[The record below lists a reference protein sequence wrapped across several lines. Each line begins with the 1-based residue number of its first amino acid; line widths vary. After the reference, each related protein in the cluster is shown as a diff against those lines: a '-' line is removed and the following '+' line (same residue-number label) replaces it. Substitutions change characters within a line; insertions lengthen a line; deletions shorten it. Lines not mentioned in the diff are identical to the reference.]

1 LWRDEGYGDS
11 QLLVI
16 YKLRRKRTNAPTPE
30 AISARLAT
38 KVTGSINSGPP
49 FLGSAA
55 IVAVAVV
62 VGTGPAWQGSPVPES
77 VKSPSPATG
86 TNCQS

>member
-1 LWRDEGYGDS
+1 MGYL
-11 QLLVI
+11 QEFVI

-49 FLGSAA
+49 FLGSAV

-62 VGTGPAWQGSPVPES
+62 VGTGPSWQFPLSES

>member
-1 LWRDEGYGDS
+1 VHKGKEKGRGCSKSPGPAKMGYL
-11 QLLVI
+11 QEFVI

-49 FLGSAA
+49 FLGSAV
-55 IVAVAVV
+55 IVAVAVE
-62 VGTGPAWQGSPVPES
+62 VGTGPSWQCPVPES
-77 VKSPSPATG
+77 V
-86 TNCQS
+86 